1 MNAET
6 RRKTIVEHLSQ
17 SAAPVSAT
25 TLARLCAVSRQVI
38 VGDIALLRAAGEEIT
53 ATPRG
58 YVMQQTMPGLT
69 RTVATLHTEA
79 QTEQELYIFVD
90 NGCFVE
96 DVVVDHHIYGEIRG
110 QLQLASRYDV
120 SQFMARLQ
128 EKSGASLS
136 SLTNGIH
143 LHTILCPD
151 EAAYE
156 RTCAALRDAG
166 ILLEE

>member
-6 RRKTIVEHLSQ
+6 RRTTIVEYLSQ
-17 SAAPVSAT
+17 SDVPVSAT
-25 TLARLCAVSRQVI
+25 VLAGICSVSRQVI
-38 VGDIALLRAAGEEIT
+38 VGDIALLRAAGKNIT

-58 YVMQQTMPGLT
+58 YVLTKQETGLR
-69 RTVATLHTEA
+69 RTVAVLHTEA
-79 QTEQELYIFVD
+79 RTEEELNIFVD

-96 DVVVDHHIYGEIRG
+96 DVVVEHHIYGEIRG

-128 EKSGASLS
+128 KRSGASLS

-143 LHTILCPD
+143 LHTIVCPD
-151 EAAYE
+151 EAAFE
-156 RTCAALRDAG
+156 RTCNTLRDAG
-166 ILLEE
+166 ILLEQ